1 MSALSSLLG
10 KSNPA
15 TQNVGMVNTPASPMV
30 GGQVEP
36 VQGGLSSLGSYSLSG
51 KKRGSSTGTNIG
63 TTQTTALPTAA
74 EAAAAAT
81 ANPATQTA
89 TQVTAPAVQVAA
101 NNLVTQPAQAT
112 TQATTPALTTTAAT
126 VEPAVPTAAQLATI
140 VKARNQGRDIGIGEV
155 VPGLDR
161 GWWTY
166 RDPLTGVIMKTKDKA
181 AADYAVS
188 QSLAALNTAG
198 TTDAAGNTTLAND
211 PNIGDWTQI
220 ANLPADIDYS
230 MFTYN
235 DINDYKASYGNG
247 MVNLS
252 RPGSYSDF
260 LTSQYGS
267 GSNLINGGSDPY
279 FNMMNGSQQNT
290 NLYGGYT
297 PFSYSDP
304 TTQSAVDALDKALR
318 SRFYISNPLSET
330 YLNRSMID
338 PDMLPFLKGK
348 DSVEIGDSGISMLD
362 ALKDTEKA
370 KVLARIS
377 AKTGMSVDQLTD
389 AYQNY
394 HYANQAFYKPTATNY
409 ADLMASPAAEDIREG
424 IGRYTGLNKKV
435 VFDVTKPI
443 EGLAEGAVQKVGD
456 KFYFIDPATGTQ
468 RYSKD
473 EGQAKSLATGAVTG
487 TTLGEIMNSQLNTK
501 PVAKEYT
508 GEADL
513 GVTAEDPV
521 KEVKDSSGNT
531 YYAVLDKDTG
541 KTMIA
546 LDEATANKLVEGES
560 GLRYNATT
568 GTYLG
573 TNEDALDAEFI
584 ALNKPSERGR
594 LTNINK
600 AMTFTDFLPTGTTV
614 SEATPEQIQN
624 ARGALQAYNN
634 LLQTYI
640 NPETLVDPAGKIFEA
655 GKFDLT
661 KDSAPIKSG
670 GNYVFMNDATGELVG
685 VKNQGL
691 ANWAADTT
699 KNSEPFFFDG
709 KYYFFDKDTGALQN
723 TTNPVLARNEST
735 ISNYLGADKWQ
746 DFLPSNVKESAA
758 TPEQIES
765 AKLMFDNQQE
775 LITGAT
781 GEGSVFNLFKSE
793 DLPLPENF
801 YYAPNQLT
809 RNFNVLANA
818 GVNPEI
824 TSSALSPKNVYKESI
839 EYDAPGGGLGGFIKS
854 VLPTVIS
861 VAFPQ
866 FAPIIQSLNAV
877 NSLAQG
883 DIFGGLMSMAG
894 ATGVLDTVF
903 QGATGGMMDSMS
915 DALQSSFNLSPAAAS
930 ALTKSAMFAS
940 ASAINAA
947 LNDQDIMSALA
958 TGAGAGLLAGKI
970 NATLASSVTNPYL
983 RNYIVGQLTNAT
995 ISALK
1000 DKPIVIA
1007 GQVIN

>member
-1 MSALSSLLG
+1 MMNVESRATSPFST
-10 KSNPA
+10 PV
-15 TQNVGMVNTPASPMV
+15 TQNVGVVNTPASPMV

-36 VQGGLSSLGSYSLSG
+36 TQGGLSSLGSYSLAG

-74 EAAAAAT
+74 EAATAAT
-81 ANPATQTA
+81 ANPATT
-89 TQVTAPAVQVAA
+89 TVASGL
-101 NNLVTQPAQAT
+101 NTNPVT
-112 TQATTPALTTTAAT
+112 TQAATQTVPPVTTQTTTPVGGLTTT
-126 VEPAVPTAAQLATI
+126 VPTAAQLATI
-140 VKARNQGRDIGIGEV
+140 VKARNQGRDIGVGEV
-155 VPGLDR
+155 IPGLDK

-188 QSLAALNTAG
+188 QSLASLNTAG
-198 TTDAAGNTTLAND
+198 TTDAQGNTVLAND
-211 PNIGDWTQI
+211 PNMGDWTQL
-220 ANLPADIDYS
+220 ATLPADIDYGA
-230 MFTYN
+230 FTYN
-235 DINDYKASYGNG
+235 DINDYRTPSNYGMG
-247 MVNLS
+247 GFGGTGA
-252 RPGSYSDF
+252 GSYSNF

-267 GSNLINGGSDPY
+267 GSNLISGGSDPY

-297 PFSYSDP
+297 PFTYSDQA
-304 TTQSAVDALDKALR
+304 TQSAVDALDRAL
-318 SRFYISNPLSET
+318 SGKLFTSNIMAGGRT
-330 YLNRSMID
+330 LNSNMVD
-338 PDMLPFLKGK
+338 PDMRPFLSGK
-348 DSVEIGDSGISMLD
+348 DRVEIGDSGISMLD
-362 ALKDTEKA
+362 ALNDTQKT
-370 KVLARIS
+370 KVLQQVS
-377 AKTGMSVDQLTD
+377 AKTGMSVEQLTD

-394 HYANQAFYKPTATNY
+394 HYANQAFYNPTATNY
-409 ADLMASPAAEDIREG
+409 ADLMSSGAAEDVREG
-424 IGRYTGLNKKV
+424 IGAYTGLNKKV
-435 VFDVTKPI
+435 VFDAPKPI
-443 EGLAEGAVQKVGD
+443 ENLAEGAVQRVGD

-487 TTLGEIMNSQLNTK
+487 TTLGEIMNSQLNTT

-508 GEADL
+508 GEVDL

-521 KEVKDSSGNT
+521 REVKDSSGNT

-573 TNEDALDAEFI
+573 TNEDALDAQFI
-584 ALNKPSERGR
+584 ALNKPSEQGR

-600 AMTFTDFLPTGTTV
+600 AMKWTDFLPAGVTI
-614 SEATPEQIQN
+614 SEATPEQIEN
-624 ARGALQAYNN
+624 ARGALKAQQN
-634 LLQTYI
+634 LMQTWI
-640 NPETLVDPAGKIFEA
+640 DPATLATDAGKIFEA

-699 KNSEPFFFDG
+699 KNAEPFFFDG

-723 TTNPVLARNEST
+723 TTNPVIARNEST
-735 ISNYLGADKWQ
+735 ISNYLGADRWQ

-758 TPEQIES
+758 TPEQVES

-775 LITGAT
+775 LITGTT

-801 YYAPNQLT
+801 YYAPNSLT

-818 GVNPEI
+818 GVNPEV
-824 TSSALSPKNVYKESI
+824 TASALSPKNVYKESI
-839 EYDAPGGGLGGFIKS
+839 EYDAPGGFGSFVKS
-854 VLPTVIS
+854 VLPAVVSI
-861 VAFPQ
+861 AFPQ

-915 DALQSSFNLSPAAAS
+915 EALQSSFNLSPAAAS
-930 ALTKSAMFAS
+930 ALTKSAMFAG
-940 ASAINAA
+940 ASGINAA